1 MNMQRNVGE
10 CCDWLRLNSEHCEM
24 GMRSGGEGWSDRTD
38 VRVNI
43 GRPVKVKKAACKYM
57 TPTSLQVSRQ
67 EPGESGRG
75 SDVPEEDKLDST
87 LDRRNL
93 AIAWGPDTYARKIEC
108 RVT

>member
-1 MNMQRNVGE
+1 
-10 CCDWLRLNSEHCEM
+10 
-24 GMRSGGEGWSDRTD
+24 MRDGNEERGGSWSDRTD

-93 AIAWGPDTYARKIEC
+93 AIAWGPDTYARKIAC